1 MGIYTRIPSSSS
13 QVLSL
18 TEGNVLTIGVFVA
31 FSKTEID
38 DENVI
43 LVGIIST
50 YQEVVWLDV
59 SVNYAFFMYLLNSL
73 NLFQI

>member
-1 MGIYTRIPSSSS
+1 MSVDTRIPSSSG

-18 TEGNVLTIGVFVA
+18 AEGNVLTVGVFVA
-31 FSKTEID
+31 FSETEID

-43 LVGIIST
+43 LVSVIST
-50 YQEVVWLDV
+50 YQEVVRLDV